1 MLPDLRF
8 PTFFGFS
15 GALKASIVVI
25 FWNNF
30 RRFLGCFWHL
40 GSCMPKEVSR
50 YPHDCCRMAYLSLS
64 GPTWTQVGSKFAQVG
79 PMLAPSWL
87 QLGSSWPHVGT
98 RSRSP
103 AAPEPTQTL
112 PDPFPSPSRPY
123 ERGYSPST
131 RPGQQDLE
139 PGRCLLD
146 PPRPPT
152 WTPNLLHMP
161 PKRSFPGSKSTTQ
174 ARWLGIASL

>member
-1 MLPDLRF
+1 MHGSR
-8 PTFFGFS
+8 G
-15 GALKASIVVI
+15 LKIASK
-25 FWNNF
+25 
-30 RRFLGCFWHL
+30 LL
-40 GSCMPKEVSR
+40 
-50 YPHDCCRMAYLSLS
+50 
-64 GPTWTQVGSKFAQVG
+64 QVGFLEPIWVQLGAK
-79 PMLAPSWL
+79 LAPSWL
-87 QLGSSWPHVGT
+87 KLGSCWSHVGSKLAQVGPCWPQVGFN
-98 RSRSP
+98 RAHVGSP
-103 AAPEPTQTL
+103 GAPEPTQTL

-161 PKRSFPGSKSTTQ
+161 PKRSFPGSKSTAQ
-174 ARWLGIASL
+174 ARWLGVASLYVLKRIRRTVSN